1 MFLSPQDG
9 WIKKFRTWE
18 KRVKNSIIRRAP
30 ALEEWF
36 FLGGVSP
43 SLYAMSTSIASRK
56 QLGSISDLLRQR
68 YINFEHIIISANK
81 KSISFFDHKK
91 TYRYFWLKVSLYP
104 YFCTSFVIVDIVKE
118 WHQNT
123 NSHHLFF
130 TISIITQH
138 GICIIAIMFFLHNFV
153 RKTQILF
160 SQDIVCVL
168 YTKNN
173 KEIVLII
180 I

>member
-43 SLYAMSTSIASRK
+43 SLHAMSTSKASRK
-56 QLGSISDLLRQR
+56 QLGSISDLLWQW
-68 YINFEHIIISANK
+68 YIDFEHIIISANK
-81 KSISFFDHKK
+81 NSISFFDHKK

-104 YFCTSFVIVDIVKE
+104 YLCTSLPNCGHCKGMTPKHKFASLIFHHIYNYTTWYLYYSYNVLFTQFCPQNPDIV
-118 WHQNT
+118 
-123 NSHHLFF
+123 
-130 TISIITQH
+130 
-138 GICIIAIMFFLHNFV
+138 
-153 RKTQILF
+153 F
-160 SQDIVCVL
+160 SGYFMRFI
-168 YTKNN
+168 YK
-173 KEIVLII
+173 K
-180 I
+180 

>member
-1 MFLSPQDG
+1 MCYIFISMFLSPQDG

-18 KRVKNSIIRRAP
+18 KRVKNSIIRMAP

-56 QLGSISDLLRQR
+56 QLGSISDLLWQR
-68 YINFEHIIISANK
+68 YIDFEHIIISANK

-104 YFCTSFVIVDIVKE
+104 YFCTSFASLIFHHIYNYTTWYLYYSYNVLFTQFCPQNPDIV
-118 WHQNT
+118 
-123 NSHHLFF
+123 
-130 TISIITQH
+130 
-138 GICIIAIMFFLHNFV
+138 
-153 RKTQILF
+153 F
-160 SQDIVCVL
+160 SGYSMRFI
-168 YTKNN
+168 YK
-173 KEIVLII
+173 K
-180 I
+180 